1 MPRQD
6 LHCADTLITVASD
19 CKARSA
25 AVPMERGGKPTVA
38 TIQYE
43 MLSGQ
48 PYHFT
53 QEEVL
58 FESHVRRSELTPSE
72 IKRRRQEIWNEFFS
86 KSQACLRASPLP
98 KSYGW
103 GIHFDKHGKAALV
116 ARESADYEKLVQSK
130 KSSVKCVPAMRNKRA
145 TKTEGVG
152 AQADG
157 RRKRFYAA

>member
-6 LHCADTLITVASD
+6 LHCVDTLITVAPD

-25 AVPMERGGKPTVA
+25 TVPMERGGKPTVA
-38 TIQYE
+38 TIQYD
-43 MLSGQ
+43 MLAGQ

-58 FESHVRRSELTPSE
+58 FESHIRRSELAPSE
-72 IKRRRQEIWNEFFS
+72 IKRRRKELWEEFFS
-86 KSQACLRASPLP
+86 RSQACLRASPLP

-116 ARESADYEKLVQSK
+116 ARESSDYDRLVHSTK
-130 KSSVKCVPAMRNKRA
+130 RGVKCVPAMRNKRA
-145 TKTEGVG
+145 AKTE
-152 AQADG
+152 
-157 RRKRFYAA
+157 